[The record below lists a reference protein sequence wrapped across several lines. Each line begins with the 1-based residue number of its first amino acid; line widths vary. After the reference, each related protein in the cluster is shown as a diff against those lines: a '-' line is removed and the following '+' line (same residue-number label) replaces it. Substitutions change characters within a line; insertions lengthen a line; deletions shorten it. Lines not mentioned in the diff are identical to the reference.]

1 MTSFNV
7 ILPSDSNSKLYPG
20 NTKSKYKVRLG
31 LPVDL
36 DQRGEWEVS
45 VSDLHVP
52 AKITKSFTL
61 EAKLTHASSQL
72 GSATA
77 TLETSTSDLETKLNH
92 VLGSCSVCET
102 KCTYKVKSKIAED
115 GTVTIIFDYEGSA
128 LSPGELFN
136 VVFYKEVCETAP
148 LNAKSKPP
156 KLVLGKELRRL
167 LGLGGN
173 TLDST
178 IFHKDEI
185 LSPFAPLP
193 RLQFD
198 FNWYKSPSNRELV
211 FPLNLDTGKREE
223 IVNKHYYVMYM
234 QLADE
239 TAPKVVYIP
248 KTITVGLVGVFIT
261 ILRYYIRK
269 SDDRIRW
276 TVLNYYPYHASGKSV
291 FSLYLRVS
299 KREWAKT
306 LKSYST
312 FLKVY
317 INRDLAIALG
327 MSFTSSIYL
336 VFPNYN
342 SDQNLGALSR
352 TTKVKVMDLMTGT
365 QWEQFSGYLG
375 QFTPH
380 INSSHDG
387 YSYVISFKV
396 FPPATAADIK
406 LRGKAKFM
414 LETSVTLPEKLNAQ
428 NYVQWF
434 NIHCPNLVQDNL
446 LRAVSR
452 PQPAS
457 GKVMSDIPMR
467 HLHYKKLV
475 PGTKRIQDF
484 DIQFKDEHNEP
495 VTFGS
500 KGKTIMML
508 NFRPEKRFRLSHFN
522 VNVPCQVKHT
532 LQIPKKLDTTDEW
545 EVALMDLS
553 YPEKWKNVHY
563 KELSFTIGI
572 EGKYVPGESWTR
584 YVDPGYY
591 TPAGLVD
598 WIKRERY
605 IPHHFHEKGDKT
617 RIQIFY
623 NDEKFTLGLR
633 YADHSKGFKDQV
645 NASMKIH
652 APLCY
657 VLGFDEEVELN
668 TTPTWKPPPNVV
680 KTEET
685 VAGEPQFN
693 NKLYKF
699 TPREKK
705 VDLGYRIFY
714 VYAPDMCKDMRVG
727 QFQTP
732 LLQYF
737 IPEDAEKRGRNKI
750 TQFNSLSYVGLKDNL
765 HSLKEIVVEIRDE
778 LGRILEFTDV
788 DIPPT
793 ATLNFRVKPS

>member
-36 DQRGEWEVS
+36 DQRGEWEVA

-52 AKITKSFTL
+52 AKISKSFTL
-61 EAKLTHASSQL
+61 EAKLTHSASQM

-77 TLETSTSDLETKLNH
+77 TLEDGTSDLETKFNQ

-115 GTVTIIFDYEGSA
+115 GTVTIIFDYVGSA
-128 LSPGELFN
+128 LSPGEIFN
-136 VVFYKEVCETAP
+136 VIFYKEICEKAP
-148 LNAKSKPP
+148 LNVESRPP

-173 TLDST
+173 TLDTT
-178 IFHKDEI
+178 IYHKDEV
-185 LSPFAPLP
+185 LSPFPPLP
-193 RLQFD
+193 RLKFD
-198 FNWYKSPSNRELV
+198 FNWYESPSNRELV

-223 IVNKHYYVMYM
+223 IENKHYYVMYM
-234 QLADE
+234 QMCDE
-239 TAPKVVYIP
+239 TEPKVVYIP
-248 KTITVGLVGVFIT
+248 KTVTCGIVGVFIT

-269 SDDRIRW
+269 SDDRIKW

-291 FSLYLRVS
+291 FSIYLRVK
-299 KREWAKT
+299 KRDWEKS
-306 LKSYST
+306 LKYYST
-312 FLKVY
+312 FMKVY
-317 INRDLAIALG
+317 INRDFAIALG
-327 MSFTSSIYL
+327 MSFTSSMYL

-342 SDQNLGALSR
+342 SDQNLGSLSE

-365 QWEQFSGYLG
+365 QWEQYSGYSG
-375 QFTPH
+375 QYTP
-380 INSSHDG
+380 NVESSRDG
-387 YSYVISFKV
+387 YAYVISFKV
-396 FPPATAADIK
+396 RPPETAKDIK

-452 PQPAS
+452 PQPS
-457 GKVMSDIPMR
+457 SKTKVMSDIPMR

-495 VTFGS
+495 VTFGQ
-500 KGKTIMML
+500 KGKTIMTV

-532 LQIPKKLDTTDEW
+532 LQVPIKLDTTDEW

-563 KELSFTIGI
+563 KELSFTLGMDGKYE
-572 EGKYVPGESWTR
+572 EGKSWTH
-584 YVDPGYY
+584 YMDPGYY

-598 WIKRERY
+598 WIKRDHY
-605 IPHHFHEKGDKT
+605 IPKAHFD
-617 RIQIFY
+617 RVQVFY
-623 NDEKFTLGLR
+623 NEGKFTLGLR
-633 YADHSKGFKDQV
+633 YADHSKPGFENV
-645 NASMKIH
+645 INGCMKIH

-657 VLGFDEEVELN
+657 VLGFDEEVELD
-668 TTPTWKPPPNVV
+668 TTPGWKPPPNVI
-680 KTEET
+680 KTVVSIPGMPT
-685 VAGEPQFN
+685 YN
-693 NKLYKF
+693 DKMYKF

-714 VYAPDMCKDMRVG
+714 VYAPDMCKDMKVG
-727 QFQTP
+727 QYQTP

-765 HSLKEIVVEIRDE
+765 HSLKEILVEIRDE

-788 DIPPT
+788 DISPT
-793 ATLNFRVKPS
+793 ATLNFRVKSNTN

>member
-36 DQRGEWEVS
+36 DQRGEWEVG

-61 EAKLTHASSQL
+61 EAKLNHPSSTL
-72 GSATA
+72 GSTTY
-77 TLETSTSDLETKLNH
+77 TLENSLESKLNH
-92 VLGSCSVCET
+92 VLKGSAVCLT
-102 KCTYKVKSKIAED
+102 KCTYEVTSKIKED
-115 GTVTIIFDYEGSA
+115 NTVTLNFKYKGNA
-128 LSPGELFN
+128 LSPLEAFYTI
-136 VVFYKEVCETAP
+136 FYKETCDKAP
-148 LNAKSKPP
+148 LNEESRPV

-173 TLDST
+173 TLDTT
-178 IFHKDEI
+178 IFHKDAV

-198 FNWYKSPSNRELV
+198 FNWYESPTNRDLV
-211 FPLNLDTGKREE
+211 FPLNLDTKRREE
-223 IVNKHYYVMYM
+223 IHDPHYYVMYM
-234 QLADE
+234 QLVNQ
-239 TAPKVVYIP
+239 TIPKVVYIP
-248 KTITVGLVGVFIT
+248 KAITEGLVGIFIT
-261 ILRYYIRK
+261 VLRYYIREVG
-269 SDDRIRW
+269 DRINW
-276 TVLNYYPYHASGKSV
+276 TDLNYYPHHSSGKSRLA
-291 FSLYLRVS
+291 LYLNVGRS
-299 KREWAKT
+299 YWTKNLST
-306 LKSYST
+306 YST

-317 INRDLAIALG
+317 INEDLAVALG
-327 MSFTSSIYL
+327 MSASSSIYL

-342 SDQNLGALSR
+342 SDQNLGAMSKR
-352 TTKVKVMDLMTGT
+352 TEINVMDLMTGT
-365 QWEQFSGYLG
+365 QWEQFSAYRGVYY
-375 QFTPH
+375 QFKAAK
-380 INSSHDG
+380 DR
-387 YSYVISFKV
+387 YEYVISFKV
-396 FPPATAADIK
+396 TGKKDAASRK
-406 LRGKAKFM
+406 LLEKSKFVF
-414 LETSVTLPEKLNAQ
+414 ESSVTLPEKLNAQ

-446 LRAVSR
+446 LQAVSR
-452 PQPAS
+452 PQPS
-457 GKVMSDIPMR
+457 SKTKVMSDIPMR
-467 HLHYKKLV
+467 HVHYKKLV

-484 DIQFKDEHNEP
+484 DIEFKDEHNEP
-495 VTFGS
+495 VTFGD
-500 KGKTIMML
+500 KGKTIMTV
-508 NFRPEKRFRLSHFN
+508 NFRPVKRFRLSHFN

-532 LQIPKKLDTTDEW
+532 LQVPKQLDTTDEW

-553 YPEKWKNVHY
+553 YPEKWKNVHF

-572 EGKYVPGESWTR
+572 DGKYEPGNSWTR
-584 YVDPGYY
+584 YMDPGYY

-605 IPHHFHEKGDKT
+605 IPHHFHIKGDPT

-623 NDEKFTLGLR
+623 NDGKFTLGLR
-633 YADHSKGFKDQV
+633 YANHAHGFKDQV
-645 NASMKIH
+645 NTCMKIH

-657 VLGFDEEVELN
+657 VLGFDEEVELD
-668 TTPTWKPPPNVV
+668 TRRSWKPPLNVI
-680 KTEET
+680 KTVET
-685 VAGEPQFN
+685 IPGQPRYN
-693 NKLYKF
+693 NTLHKF

-727 QFQTP
+727 QYQMP

-737 IPEDAEKRGRNKI
+737 IPEDAEQRGRNKI
-750 TQFNSLSYVGLKDNL
+750 TQFNSLSYVDLKDNL

-778 LGRILEFTDV
+778 LGRLLEFTDV

-793 ATLNFRVKPS
+793 ATLNFRVKAT